1 MFRAVATVLVLVLVC
16 GYLALFLSWNAAP
29 QPVTGLQIGDSK
41 YVQPMP
47 VGLLFIAG
55 VLVGA
60 VAMAVA
66 LWAPWK
72 ALKAG
77 ELQQQELIQRA
88 KSKLKAQDTK
98 IKELTRQLE
107 AKGGP
112 AGPEDAEI
120 DLPADTRAAVDAVEV
135 EAGKAPEPKP
145 APAAEDDPEVI

>member
-1 MFRAVATVLVLVLVC
+1 
-16 GYLALFLSWNAAP
+16 
-29 QPVTGLQIGDSK
+29 
-41 YVQPMP
+41 
-47 VGLLFIAG
+47 
-55 VLVGA
+55 
-60 VAMAVA
+60 MAVA

-145 APAAEDDPEVI
+145 APAAAEDDPEVI